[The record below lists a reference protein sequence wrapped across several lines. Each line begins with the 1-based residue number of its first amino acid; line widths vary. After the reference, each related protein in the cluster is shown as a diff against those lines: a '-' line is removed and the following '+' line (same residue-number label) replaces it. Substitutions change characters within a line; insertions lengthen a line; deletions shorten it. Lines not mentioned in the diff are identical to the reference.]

1 MIINNFLV
9 GACFSLYLCFFVVA
23 YVNRSEKA
31 PFREAFAWFGLVSAL
46 QCLFELVAHLFPE
59 LIVHNQ
65 MQISFF
71 VDALGLPFFFL
82 VIECI
87 CKQDLE
93 VLPWRT
99 RWLHLLLSEVPLFVI
114 FAIAL
119 LTDGFSYVII
129 LSVWLTVY
137 LLVFTV
143 RMVKS
148 LREYNYLLSYATDGN
163 YPSKNWTMWV
173 LGIGIT
179 VIVLYS
185 VLYPYFSD
193 LIVENVYLVCNMLL
207 NSVNAYFVWK
217 QRPEN
222 AMELANIKTVLQ
234 EERDMIKG
242 KIEEMEKQME
252 VLTEKESKMEA
263 LSSEM
268 EQNAE
273 KLKRKASIKE
283 YMDTMRLQY
292 PMFERN
298 MNSLVEGRL
307 TNHDLLLCMLILE
320 GRKVSYIAKMTGV
333 NVKSVEMGRSR
344 LRKKFNLPAE
354 VKLNEFIQ
362 KQGSNQ
368 V

>member
-31 PFREAFAWFGLVSAL
+31 PFREAFAWFGLMSAL

-59 LIVHNQ
+59 LMIHGQVH
-65 MQISFF
+65 ISFF

-93 VLPWRT
+93 VFPWSR
-99 RWLHLLLSEVPLFVI
+99 RWLHLLLSEVPIFVI

-119 LTDGFSYVII
+119 FSEGFSYVII

-163 YPSKNWTMWV
+163 YPSKNWTMWI
-173 LGIGIT
+173 LGIGMT

-193 LIVENVYLVCNMLL
+193 PIVENVYLVCNMLL
-207 NSVNAYFVWK
+207 NSANAYFVWK

-222 AMELANIKTVLQ
+222 AKELANIKTILQ

-344 LRKKFNLPAE
+344 LRKKFKLSAE
-354 VKLNEFIQ
+354 ENLNEFIREHA
-362 KQGSNQ
+362 
-368 V
+368 